1 MPRVPRLW
9 ACNLQGALQRAR
21 SDTLISEKTE
31 KNLALGSCVNRGAVP
46 KSATVRLPRLKVGL
60 TLAISSTQVAS
71 TLTLVAVK

>member
-1 MPRVPRLW
+1 
-9 ACNLQGALQRAR
+9 
-21 SDTLISEKTE
+21 LISEKTE